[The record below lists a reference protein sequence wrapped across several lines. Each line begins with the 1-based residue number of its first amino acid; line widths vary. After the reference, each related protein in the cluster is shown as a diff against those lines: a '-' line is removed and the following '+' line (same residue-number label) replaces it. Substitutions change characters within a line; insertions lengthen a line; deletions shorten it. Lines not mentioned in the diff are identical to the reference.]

1 MLTKKIVK
9 NVKKVLIV
17 LICLFA
23 LIGIVAVGGFVAIKL
38 GWTNTK
44 GMIDSQSRFLQPSAT
59 STAPAWTNTPE
70 WQTLAHATVTDA
82 PAINKAASESDV
94 SARLIVAQLVAE
106 QLRLYN
112 TDREVYKQ
120 VFQPLQILGVQSQ
133 FSWGV
138 MGLKQD
144 TAIAIEQHL
153 VTSTSTWYLGPKYE
167 RLLDFKTTDHDTE
180 RFDRLVDQHDHS
192 YSYLYTGLYLKQIM
206 VQWKNAGFDI
216 SARPEILST
225 LYNIGFAHSKPNA
238 NPSSGG
244 AAIDVGG
251 TTYSF
256 GNLAA
261 EFYYSNELISEFP
274 R

>member
-1 MLTKKIVK
+1 MSIL
-9 NVKKVLIV
+9 KKVLIGIV
-17 LICLFA
+17 CIFA
-23 LIGIVAVGGFVAIKL
+23 LIGIATVGTFFAIKF
-38 GWTNTK
+38 GWTNTQ
-44 GMIDSQSRFLQPSAT
+44 GMVDSQSRFLQA
-59 STAPAWTNTPE
+59 STTPTWVSTPE
-70 WQTLAHATVTDA
+70 WKTLAYATTVDA
-82 PAINKAASESDV
+82 PAINKAASQTDI

-120 VFQPLQILGVQSQ
+120 VFEPLQILGVQSQ

-144 TAIAIEQHL
+144 TAIAIEQNL
-153 VTSTSTWYLGPKYE
+153 VTSTSTWYLGKNFE
-167 RLLDFKTTDHDTE
+167 HALDFKTADHDTE
-180 RFDRLVDQHDHS
+180 RFNRLTDQHDHF

-206 VQWKNAGFDI
+206 TQWKNADFDI

-225 LYNIGFAHSKPNA
+225 LYNIGFAHSQPNA
-238 NPSSGG
+238 NPQSGG

-251 TTYSF
+251 ATYSF
-256 GNLAA
+256 GDLAA
-261 EFYYSNELISEFP
+261 QFYYSNELLSEFP

>member
-1 MLTKKIVK
+1 MAILKKIIIGFVG
-9 NVKKVLIV
+9 I
-17 LICLFA
+17 FA
-23 LIGIVAVGGFVAIKL
+23 LIGIATVGGFFAIKL

-44 GMIDSQSRFLQPSAT
+44 GMVDSQSRFLQTGGS
-59 STAPAWTNTPE
+59 PAWIETPE
-70 WQTLAHATVTDA
+70 WKTLAHAAASDA
-82 PAINKAASESDV
+82 PTINKAASLSGV
-94 SARLIVAQLVAE
+94 PVRLIVAQLVAE

-112 TDREVYKQ
+112 TEREVYKE

-138 MGLKQD
+138 MGIKQD
-144 TAIAIEQHL
+144 TAIAVEQHL
-153 VTSTSTWYLGPKYE
+153 VTSTSTWYLGKTYE
-167 RLLDFKTTDHDTE
+167 HVLDFKTPDHDTE
-180 RFDRLVDQHDHS
+180 RFDRLTDQHNHF
-192 YSYLYTGLYLKQIM
+192 YSYLYTGIYLKQIM
-206 VQWKNAGFDI
+206 SQWKNAGFDI

-225 LYNIGFAHSKPNA
+225 LYNIGFSHSQPNA

-256 GNLAA
+256 GELAA
-261 EFYYSNELISEFP
+261 QFYYSDELTSEFP